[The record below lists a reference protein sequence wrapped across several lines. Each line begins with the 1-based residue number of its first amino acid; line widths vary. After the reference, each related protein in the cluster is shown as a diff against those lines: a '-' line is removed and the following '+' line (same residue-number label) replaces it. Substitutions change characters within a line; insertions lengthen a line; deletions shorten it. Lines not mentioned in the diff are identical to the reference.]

1 MTADLTFVPGR
12 VPGIARSRIATKGPG
27 AAALR
32 RPPAHAAAP
41 VTQPRDPL
49 LPGMTA
55 PQRQALA
62 ALIHT
67 PAGGDDGRDG
77 VLHGATNVAWM
88 AVVACALAWTMA
100 IVVELAPDL
109 GFART
114 APSLWV
120 AQPHVG
126 ETHPA

>member
-12 VPGIARSRIATKGPG
+12 VPGIARSRARTNV
-27 AAALR
+27 AVALR

-41 VTQPRDPL
+41 VTGPRDPL

-67 PAGGDDGRDG
+67 PAGTEDERDG
-77 VLHGATNVAWM
+77 ASHGAANVAWI

-109 GFART
+109 RIAHT
-114 APSLWV
+114 ATGPWV

-126 ETHPA
+126 ETRAG

>member
-1 MTADLTFVPGR
+1 V
-12 VPGIARSRIATKGPG
+12 
-27 AAALR
+27 ALR
-32 RPPAHAAAP
+32 RPPAQAAAP
-41 VTQPRDPL
+41 VTGPRDPL

-67 PAGGDDGRDG
+67 PAGTEDERDG
-77 VLHGATNVAWM
+77 ASHGAANVAWI

-109 GFART
+109 RIAHT
-114 APSLWV
+114 ATGPWV

-126 ETHPA
+126 ETRAG

>member
-12 VPGIARSRIATKGPG
+12 VPGIARSRAATGS
-27 AAALR
+27 LR
-32 RPPAHAAAP
+32 RPPARAAAP

-77 VLHGATNVAWM
+77 VLRGAANVAWM
-88 AVVACALAWTMA
+88 AVVACALVWTMA

-109 GFART
+109 RFART
-114 APSLWV
+114 APGPWV